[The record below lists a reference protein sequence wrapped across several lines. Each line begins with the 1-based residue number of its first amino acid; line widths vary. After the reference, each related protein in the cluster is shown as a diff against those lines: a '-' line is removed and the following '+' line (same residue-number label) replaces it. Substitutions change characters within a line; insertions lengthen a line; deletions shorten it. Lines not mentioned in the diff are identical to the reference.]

1 MLIDYLLSA
10 EYLLIWQGRQMQS
23 LAFWVLQLKIC
34 TISITVVIN
43 NVKKSKV
50 MSTVDEYCFVVYFIF
65 YLPIYFIYLD
75 VSGLNCSMRDL

>member
-10 EYLLIWQGRQMQS
+10 EYLLIWQRRQMQS

-34 TISITVVIN
+34 IISIRVVIN

-50 MSTVDEYCFVVYFIF
+50 SIVDEYCFVIYFIF
-65 YLPIYFIYLD
+65 YLRIYFIYLA
-75 VSGLNCSMRDL
+75 VSGLSCSTRDL